1 MTSRSSTERLGD
13 FFSESVVSHL
23 VPGCLSGF
31 FGLLLPVFGCVCWFC
46 FWFCIG
52 RHLLLLSP
60 ILQHVGIVSQKQY
73 VLMTV

>member
-1 MTSRSSTERLGD
+1 M
-13 FFSESVVSHL
+13 SHL

-31 FGLLLPVFGCVCWFC
+31 FGLLLVVFGCVCWFC
-46 FWFCIG
+46 FFG
-52 RHLLLLSP
+52 SVLEDTLLLLSP